1 MTKPRF
7 QFVIASALSMLM
19 PSDRWVPVGDSSA
32 EYRDYLDRE
41 SIKRSG
47 NKVMLWT
54 RRDYVTQQRTAW
66 NEIEVDCLRKRDT
79 VLAFVQDDAGS
90 VSHNIDRPHRGS
102 TAIPPNSVEEIIFDL
117 VCR

>member
-1 MTKPRF
+1 MTSPRL
-7 QFVIASALSMLM
+7 QLVMALALSMLM
-19 PSDRWVPVGDSSA
+19 PSDRWVPVSDSSGA
-32 EYRDYLDRE
+32 YRDYLDRK

-47 NKVMLWT
+47 SKVTLWT

-79 VLAFVQDDAGS
+79 VLAYVQDDAGT
-90 VSHNIDRPHRGS
+90 VSHNIVRPHRGS
-102 TAIPPNSVEEIIFDL
+102 TAIPPNSVEERVFDL